1 MEQNMFNKIL
11 TVFLIRQF
19 LLGSWMN
26 TTMIENR
33 TILDG
38 SELDDFDKV
47 TVLTFFQMLF
57 CVQYVTHT
65 NQLIF

>member
-1 MEQNMFNKIL
+1 
-11 TVFLIRQF
+11 
-19 LLGSWMN
+19 MN
-26 TTMIENR
+26 TTLIENR

-65 NQLIF
+65 NQLIL